1 MSSIFRILKSNIN
14 LTNDSI
20 DTTTKLSTGTTT
32 KFTDISTTPNPFVLN
47 PQKESKKSKP
57 KYKQSKIKS
66 VETSV
71 NPQELAVKESDQI
84 KESDNVKESDQ
95 PLESDQ
101 LLKSV
106 RPDTNTLNKHM
117 YWEYGNSGL
126 KKKSLNKIMGRNLA
140 ILYFLDKIFSC
151 YNDLESNS
159 LDELFNTT
167 LPIIHK
173 FGSNIIS
180 SIPNSNLEPNVQIQ
194 LDCGKISGTYKV
206 EAVGFTTISNIKIQ
220 EKDLIKNKIPSF
232 DNFIE
237 RLDNIKEILKIT
249 NILSLNKKFTY
260 KSNCSNQEFD
270 LMFINQNYKNIWD
283 LFKQEDRE
291 KKLLRS
297 NSNYA
302 FYIKI
307 YDFY

>member
-1 MSSIFRILKSNIN
+1 
-14 LTNDSI
+14 
-20 DTTTKLSTGTTT
+20 
-32 KFTDISTTPNPFVLN
+32 
-47 PQKESKKSKP
+47 
-57 KYKQSKIKS
+57 
-66 VETSV
+66 
-71 NPQELAVKESDQI
+71 
-84 KESDNVKESDQ
+84 
-95 PLESDQ
+95 
-101 LLKSV
+101 
-106 RPDTNTLNKHM
+106 
-117 YWEYGNSGL
+117 
-126 KKKSLNKIMGRNLA
+126 MGRNLA

-159 LDELFNTT
+159 LAQLFNTT
-167 LPIIHK
+167 SPIIHK

-206 EAVGFTTISNIKIQ
+206 EAVGFTSISNIKIQ

-270 LMFINQNYKNIWD
+270 LMFINENYKNIWD
-283 LFKQEDRE
+283 LFKQEDKE

-307 YDFY
+307 YEDYSKAFIIDKTNNLIYYLVSNENFKKGSIFIRYYSLKINNNYKIKSIYNN